1 VSEDRVRID
10 VADHV
15 ATVTLTRADKHN
27 ALDRPM
33 FEAIIAAAERLS
45 DEPGVRVVVLHGEG
59 PSFCSG
65 LDLASLIS
73 SDAGIEAIVAPLREE
88 PPNWFQRTAYDWLRL
103 PVPVIAAIHGNCF
116 GGGLQI
122 ALGADIRIATPD
134 ARLSVMEV
142 KWGLI
147 PDMSITRTLPR
158 LVGIDV
164 AKELTFTGRLI
175 DGTEAQRLGLITRV
189 DDDPLGVARE
199 LAADIA
205 SKSPDAIRGAKRL
218 FNASRTRGRDPE
230 FADRFAQPACSR
242 HRRASEAARTVH
254 RPGVADRHG
263 GPGDPPRL
271 FRVRESVDG
280 EWCRR
285 GDVVRRRVV
294 LVQLDDIATWL
305 DSRWSGRGDVSLR
318 LAERGDRE

>member
-1 VSEDRVRID
+1 MSEDRVRID
-10 VADHV
+10 VAEHV

-33 FEAIIAAAERLS
+33 FEAIIGAAERLS
-45 DEPGVRVVVLHGEG
+45 GEPGVRAVVLHGEG

-65 LDLASLIS
+65 LDLASLVS
-73 SDAGIEAIVAPLREE
+73 SDAGIDAIVAPLRED

-103 PVPVIAAIHGNCF
+103 PVPVIAAVHGNCF

-122 ALGADIRIATPD
+122 ALAADIRIATPD

-175 DGTEAQRLGLITRV
+175 DGAEAQRLGLVTRV
-189 DDDPLGVARE
+189 TDDPLSAARE
-199 LAADIA
+199 LAAEIA
-205 SKSPDAIRGAKRL
+205 SKSPDAIRGVKRL
-218 FNASRTRGRDPE
+218 FNAAWTGL
-230 FADRFAQPACSR
+230 ADETLALEAEIQSSLIGSPNQLAAVTAGLQKQPAQF
-242 HRRASEAARTVH
+242 T
-254 RPGVADRHG
+254 
-263 GPGDPPRL
+263 DP
-271 FRVRESVDG
+271 V
-280 EWCRR
+280 
-285 GDVVRRRVV
+285 
-294 LVQLDDIATWL
+294 
-305 DSRWSGRGDVSLR
+305 
-318 LAERGDRE
+318 